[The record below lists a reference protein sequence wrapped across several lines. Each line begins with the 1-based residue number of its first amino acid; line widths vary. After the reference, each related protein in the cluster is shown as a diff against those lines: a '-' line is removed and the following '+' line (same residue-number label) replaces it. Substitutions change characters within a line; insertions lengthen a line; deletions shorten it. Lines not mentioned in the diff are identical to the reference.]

1 MARSAR
7 NLKVRSRKL
16 APVQQVATQGIAVV
30 LMATALRAKW
40 RECYEDVGKRAVAR
54 TVLDYE
60 AERSHAAVAKH
71 ERVQEARLLH
81 GELVADGHVTLQL
94 RRGMLQLQDRH
105 ARLQDRLDQREL
117 TRRLERL
124 EGLREVTDERLLL
137 SVPWRWARG
146 QQREV
151 EICAWLGFRVRAL
164 GLGLGSGSG

>member
-1 MARSAR
+1 M
-7 NLKVRSRKL
+7 
-16 APVQQVATQGIAVV
+16 QQVATQGIAVV
-30 LMATALRAKW
+30 LMATALRARW

-81 GELVADGHVTLQL
+81 GELVAHGHVALQL

-105 ARLQDRLDQREL
+105 ARTVDRLDVREL
-117 TRRLERL
+117 ARRLERL

-137 SVPWRWARG
+137 GVRWRWARR

>member
-1 MARSAR
+1 M
-7 NLKVRSRKL
+7 
-16 APVQQVATQGIAVV
+16 QQVATQGIAVV
-30 LMATALRAKW
+30 LMATALRARW

-81 GELVADGHVTLQL
+81 GELVAHGHVALQL

-105 ARLQDRLDQREL
+105 ARTVDRLDVREL
-117 TRRLERL
+117 ARRLERL

-137 SVPWRWARG
+137 GVRWRWARR

-164 GLGLGSGSG
+164 GLGLGLGSG